1 MYEIKLFYCILQNKK
16 KLIEYLRVVTP
27 PPLPP
32 PPSIAGTCTCT
43 YLQCLSELFYRDR
56 GKGGLTSNQNHRFLG
71 LGDEFYTLLN
81 YKNNIS
87 LCYISNIL
95 EKKCETCKK
104 KKIIIY
110 FFSDT
115 LVHILYVRVHVSVHS
130 LFTQYPSTRIGKFK
144 FPKIHLPVLKLH
156 VINKEQK

>member
-16 KLIEYLRVVTP
+16 KLIENLRVVTT
-27 PPLPP
+27 P
-32 PPSIAGTCTCT
+32 PPSIAGTCT

-95 EKKCETCKK
+95 ENKSETCN

-130 LFTQYPSTRIGKFK
+130 LFTQYPSIRKGKFK
-144 FPKIHLPVLKLH
+144 FPKIHLLKLH

>member
-16 KLIEYLRVVTP
+16 KLIENLRVVTP
-27 PPLPP
+27 PPPLPSP
-32 PPSIAGTCTCT
+32 PLPSIAGTCT

-87 LCYISNIL
+87 FDISNIL
-95 EKKCETCKK
+95 EKKSETCK

-115 LVHILYVRVHVSVHS
+115 LVHILYLRVHVSVNS
-130 LFTQYPSTRIGKFK
+130 LFTQYPSTRKGKFK
-144 FPKIHLPVLKLH
+144 FPKIHLLKLH

>member
-16 KLIEYLRVVTP
+16 KLIENLRVVTP
-27 PPLPP
+27 PPPHYP
-32 PPSIAGTCTCT
+32 PPSIAGTCT
-43 YLQCLSELFYRDR
+43 YLQRLSELFYRDR

-81 YKNNIS
+81 YKNNI
-87 LCYISNIL
+87 LFDITNIL
-95 EKKCETCKK
+95 EKKSETCK

-130 LFTQYPSTRIGKFK
+130 LFTQYPSTRKGKFK
-144 FPKIHLPVLKLH
+144 FPKIHLLKLH